1 LSTVNILCM
10 ISVICNVLVLDFY
23 CKDSSIHRDM
33 PIWVVNLIF
42 NKFNFF
48 TSMFSIFIKLEKF
61 VFYLGRLF
69 CMKKLATK
77 EDHPQLIN
85 EYKKTVDL
93 IEEINVHNQYIDN
106 GLMKSLK
113 EIEIK
118 LTSIYD
124 HIKEIN
130 LNEEKELKWKFATN
144 VMDRLF
150 LFISIFYFL
159 ATFSSVIL
167 SIQNF
172 YKFE

>member
-1 LSTVNILCM
+1 
-10 ISVICNVLVLDFY
+10 
-23 CKDSSIHRDM
+23 
-33 PIWVVNLIF
+33 
-42 NKFNFF
+42 
-48 TSMFSIFIKLEKF
+48 
-61 VFYLGRLF
+61 
-69 CMKKLATK
+69 MKKLATK

>member
-1 LSTVNILCM
+1 
-10 ISVICNVLVLDFY
+10 
-23 CKDSSIHRDM
+23 
-33 PIWVVNLIF
+33 
-42 NKFNFF
+42 
-48 TSMFSIFIKLEKF
+48 MFSIFIKLEKF

-69 CMKKLATK
+69 CMKNVTIKK
-77 EDHPQLIN
+77 DQPRLIN
-85 EYKKTVDL
+85 QCKKTVDL
-93 IEEINVHNQYIDN
+93 IEEINDHNKYIDN

-124 HIKEIN
+124 YIKEKN

-172 YKFE
+172 YKFQ